1 MNSEFVFVLIGFR
14 VLFWIMDSLVNVWV
28 YVKKNGL

>member
-1 MNSEFVFVLIGFR
+1 MNSEFVFVLIGVR
-14 VLFWIMDSLVNVWV
+14 VLFWIMDSLVNVCV